1 MNDFSAISCAI
12 SLLSHTILSVVEL
25 VAILLRACFTVVY
38 WCLWWL
44 CWVHILLTV
53 AVVVLFSW
61 QLHTTACHLDK
72 FKLRSFGVN
81 TFIRYQAYLLQSCG
95 TALPKSQMSVKC
107 QIHPHVTSDDTQ
119 ALSFLSS
126 SASWSSSDGWP
137 KLLSAEVSL
146 HLLPNTRQKNC
157 QL

>member
-1 MNDFSAISCAI
+1 MFINDFSAISCAI
-12 SLLSHTILSVVEL
+12 NLLSHTILSVVEL

-107 QIHPHVTSDDTQ
+107 QIHPMWRQMTHKRCRFFIISIMVVIWRLAQASICGSVT
-119 ALSFLSS
+119 APV
-126 SASWSSSDGWP
+126 A
-137 KLLSAEVSL
+137 
-146 HLLPNTRQKNC
+146 
-157 QL
+157 